1 MNYELIW
8 KCADILM
15 EENVLNIS
23 WEYVN
28 FGNDGDGVK
37 QQMTTE
43 WLQMTTERHQ
53 MTIEWLLNNYEWRL
67 DEPGNRDS

>member
-1 MNYELIW
+1 M
-8 KCADILM
+8 M
-15 EENVLNIS
+15 EKNVLNIS

-43 WLQMTTERHQ
+43 
-53 MTIEWLLNNYEWRL
+53 
-67 DEPGNRDS
+67 